1 MSDADEVTF
10 GLRLTGPE
18 LKVTHTALRS
28 LLDDLGR
35 AEASEREIIRRVLAK
50 LPDEHTMRAMR
61 LPETS

>member
-1 MSDADEVTF
+1 MADEEVTF

-35 AEASEREIIRRVLAK
+35 EEADEREIVRAVLAK
-50 LPDEHTMRAMR
+50 LPDEHTMRALR
-61 LPETS
+61 LP